1 MGKVAQSFH
10 GSDLEVIAKR
20 YHIDQESIIPYA
32 SNVNPLGISPV
43 ARQAL
48 IDNVD
53 AIKAYPDRGKQFP
66 TIAVQIRIRSF

>member
-53 AIKAYPDRGKQFP
+53 AIKAYPDRDY
-66 TIAVQIRIRSF
+66 ASLR